1 SQNQVHKGHA
11 SLRKTRSIPPQATPL
26 SGPKNG
32 RRSIRK
38 PSIARA
44 RPRNPKNRRH
54 PAQNH
59 GGKNQVLVVLANRTD
74 ATAAGLVSAWV
85 SQDAALLTADDLSR
99 AGWRHHPG
107 AHEASTAVIGGRVV
121 PVREIDAVLTKM
133 PCVTEADL
141 PHIVTEDRSYVA
153 MEMTSFLVAWLSAL
167 ECKVINKP
175 RPACL
180 VGPNWRE
187 AEWVRLAAETGMR
200 VRTLRRECAPG
211 VSFQPLGFEG
221 VPATATVI
229 GRARFGT
236 VDSTLKDQAER
247 LA

>member
-1 SQNQVHKGHA
+1 M
-11 SLRKTRSIPPQATPL
+11 
-26 SGPKNG
+26 
-32 RRSIRK
+32 
-38 PSIARA
+38 
-44 RPRNPKNRRH
+44 
-54 PAQNH
+54 
-59 GGKNQVLVVLANRTD
+59 LVVLANRTD

-247 LA
+247 LAQAAGVDLLTVFFSSASSSSAEFLGVSLCPDLSPPDVADSVLDLLTGGVQ

>member
-1 SQNQVHKGHA
+1 M
-11 SLRKTRSIPPQATPL
+11 
-26 SGPKNG
+26 
-32 RRSIRK
+32 
-38 PSIARA
+38 
-44 RPRNPKNRRH
+44 
-54 PAQNH
+54 
-59 GGKNQVLVVLANRTD
+59 LVVLANRTD

-107 AHEASTAVIGGRVV
+107 AHEASTAVVGGRVV

-141 PHIVTEDRSYVA
+141 PHIVAEDRSYVA

-200 VRTLRRECAPG
+200 VRALRRECTPG
-211 VSFQPLGFEG
+211 VSFQPRGFEG
-221 VPATATVI
+221 IPATATVI

-236 VDSTLKDQAER
+236 VDATLKDQAER
-247 LA
+247 LAQAAGVDLLTVFFTSELSSSAEFLGVSLCPDLSPPDVADSVLELLTGGVQ